1 MIPIV
6 ATLLGTLAENGLG
19 LLSSALQAKG
29 KDVVEK
35 TLGVKIPDN
44 PTPEDVAKLRQ
55 LQYDHE
61 EKLLEL
67 GIEKAR
73 LEQEELKALLA
84 AQANQEDNVTKRWE
98 SDMASDSWLSKNIRP
113 GTLVYI
119 LSAYLLFALL
129 DGAGYKIAEAYVT
142 LLGQWG
148 MLVMT
153 AYFGGRTVEKVME
166 MRNAKGGDK

>member
-1 MIPIV
+1 MIPVV
-6 ATLLGTLAENGLG
+6 ASLLTTLASNGLG
-19 LLSSALQAKG
+19 LLSSAIQAKG
-29 KDVVEK
+29 KQVVED
-35 TLGVKIPDN
+35 TLNIKIPDN

-55 LQYDHE
+55 ASFDHE
-61 EKLLEL
+61 ERLLEL

-84 AQANQEDNVTKRWE
+84 AQAAEESNVSRRWE
-98 SDMASDSWLSKNIRP
+98 ADMVSDSWLSKNIRP

-119 LSAYLLFALL
+119 LTAYLLFAIA
-129 DGAGYKIAEAYVT
+129 DGYGFRIAESYVN

-153 AYFGGRTVEKVME
+153 AYFGGRSAEKIVGMLKG
-166 MRNAKGGDK
+166 AKE

>member
-6 ATLLGTLAENGLG
+6 ASLLGTLAQNGLG
-19 LLSSALQAKG
+19 LLSSAIQAKG
-29 KDVVEK
+29 KEVVEK
-35 TLGVKIPDN
+35 TLGVKISDN
-44 PTPEDVAKLRQ
+44 PTPAEVENLRQ
-55 LQYDHE
+55 AQFDHE
-61 EKLLEL
+61 ERLLEL

-84 AQANQEDNVTKRWE
+84 AKIAEENNVSRRWE
-98 SDMASDSWLSKNIRP
+98 ADMASDSWLSKNIRP
-113 GTLVYI
+113 GTLLYI
-119 LSAYLLFALL
+119 LTAYLIFAGLSA
-129 DGAGYKIAEAYVT
+129 AGIQVQEAYVS

-166 MRNAKGGDK
+166 MRKGGKE